1 MQKNIMQKFSIY
13 IESNK
18 FHWSTNKII
27 YSIIFLC
34 CGILLFK
41 EKFLQLE
48 KDFIDEI
55 LMALMIGVLIF
66 ALIIKFI
73 NFTNI
78 ESLNGKLEGFLSFN
92 MDSITVGDEI
102 YLLEKIRTIKISN
115 EDFTGKLVNTTGGNF
130 GPALSNGTNNFII
143 IFFESGKPK
152 RIQFKIN
159 NSSDFQKIKPELINL
174 YHCKKIDF
182 EELAL
187 ILNVKGSQKREQLKV
202 DAGIKHYC

>member
-1 MQKNIMQKFSIY
+1 MQKFSIY

-18 FHWSTNKII
+18 FYWSTNKII

-41 EKFLQLE
+41 EKFLELE
-48 KDFIDEI
+48 KNFIDEI
-55 LMALMIGVLIF
+55 FMRLIIGVFIV

-73 NFTNI
+73 NLTNI
-78 ESLNGKLEGFLSFN
+78 EPLNGKLEGFLSFY

-115 EDFTGKLVNTTGGNF
+115 EDYRGKLVNTTGGNF
-130 GPALSNGTNNFII
+130 GPALSNGTNNFIT
-143 IFFESGKPK
+143 IFFESNKPK
-152 RIQFKIN
+152 RIQFRIN
-159 NSSDFQKIKPELINL
+159 NSSEFQKIKPELINL
-174 YHCKKIDF
+174 YHCKKLDF
-182 EELAL
+182 EELAF

-202 DAGIKHYC
+202 DTGIKH

>member
-1 MQKNIMQKFSIY
+1 MQKFSIY

-18 FHWSTNKII
+18 FYWSTNKII
-27 YSIIFLC
+27 YSIFFLC

-41 EKFLQLE
+41 EKFLQIE
-48 KDFIDEI
+48 KNFIDEI
-55 LMALMIGVLIF
+55 FMVLMIGVLIL

-78 ESLNGKLEGFLSFN
+78 EPLNGKLEGFLSFS
-92 MDSITVGDEI
+92 MDSIVVGDEI

-115 EDFTGKLVNTTGGNF
+115 EDIRGKLVNTTGGNF
-130 GPALSNGTNNFII
+130 GPALSNGTNNFIT

-152 RIQFKIN
+152 RIQFRIN
-159 NSSDFQKIKPELINL
+159 NSSEFQKIKPELINL

-182 EELAL
+182 EELAF
-187 ILNVKGSQKREQLKV
+187 ILNVKGSQKREELKV
-202 DAGIKHYC
+202 DVGIKHYC